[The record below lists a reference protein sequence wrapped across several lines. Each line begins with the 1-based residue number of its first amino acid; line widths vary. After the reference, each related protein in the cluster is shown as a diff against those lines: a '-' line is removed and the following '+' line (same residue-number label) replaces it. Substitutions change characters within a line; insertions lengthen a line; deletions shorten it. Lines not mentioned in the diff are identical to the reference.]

1 MWLPALGLLIG
12 VFVGLLFS
20 VSIPANY
27 ARYTAI
33 AILAALDS
41 ILGAARA
48 DLEGQYDGKIFLS
61 GLIANSVL
69 AGLLTYT
76 GDRLGVPLSE
86 AAIVAFG
93 LRVFTNLAVI
103 RRLLLFGRGADAGER
118 QRRTVDRAVSP
129 IDSARS

>member
-1 MWLPALGLLIG
+1 MILPILGLLIG
-12 VFVGLLFS
+12 IVIGLVFS
-20 VSIPANY
+20 ISIPVML

-48 DLEGQYDGKIFLS
+48 ELEHSYNSRIFLS
-61 GLIANSVL
+61 GLITNALL
-69 AGLLTYT
+69 AALLTYV

-93 LRVFTNLAVI
+93 VRLFANLGRI
-103 RRLLLFGRGADAGER
+103 RRLLLAGE
-118 QRRTVDRAVSP
+118 QVSAANP
-129 IDSARS
+129 VGDSA

>member
-1 MWLPALGLLIG
+1 MLLPVLGLLVGIVIG
-12 VFVGLLFS
+12 LVFS
-20 VSIPANY
+20 ISIPLSL

-48 DLEGQYDGKIFLS
+48 ELEHNYNSRIFVS
-61 GLIANSVL
+61 GLITNALL
-69 AGLLTYT
+69 AALLTYV

-93 LRVFTNLAVI
+93 VRLFANLGRI
-103 RRLLLFGRGADAGER
+103 RRLLLTGSERTASTTAGD
-118 QRRTVDRAVSP
+118 QV
-129 IDSARS
+129 

>member
-1 MWLPALGLLIG
+1 M
-12 VFVGLLFS
+12 
-20 VSIPANY
+20 

-48 DLEGQYDGKIFLS
+48 ELEHNYNSRIFLS
-61 GLIANSVL
+61 GLVTNALL
-69 AGLLTYT
+69 AALLTYV

-93 LRVFTNLAVI
+93 VRLFANLGRI
-103 RRLLLFGRGADAGER
+103 RRLLLTRDET
-118 QRRTVDRAVSP
+118 TVPKSVRDGV
-129 IDSARS
+129 ILD